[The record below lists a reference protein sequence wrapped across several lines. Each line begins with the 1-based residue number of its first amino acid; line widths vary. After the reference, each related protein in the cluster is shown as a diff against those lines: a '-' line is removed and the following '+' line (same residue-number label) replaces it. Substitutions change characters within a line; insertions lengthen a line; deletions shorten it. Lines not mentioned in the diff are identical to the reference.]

1 MCQLNSLLSIIY
13 ILSSVI
19 PIQSI
24 PPSAM
29 KKFKKCF
36 YLFVAVLSLTSCTN
50 LKKAIYFDNI
60 SNSQFKSNFENLE
73 PVLREN
79 DLLSISVS
87 SLNPDATQIF
97 NPVNSSETVK
107 NNDNRAPEYLID
119 EAGNIRFPFLGKIK
133 AAGKTK
139 QDLREEITDELVKRK
154 LLVEPIVNIRYLNF
168 KISVLGEVGNP
179 SVLTIPSEKV
189 SLLEAL
195 SLAGD
200 LTIYAQRNNVL
211 LIREENGVKK
221 LTRIDLTSDDI
232 FTSPNY
238 YLKPNDVIYVQP
250 NKSKVASTSRLI
262 VWLPVIITA
271 LSFGFYAI
279 SVK

>member
-1 MCQLNSLLSIIY
+1 MTKFQKCIYLL
-13 ILSSVI
+13 
-19 PIQSI
+19 
-24 PPSAM
+24 
-29 KKFKKCF
+29 
-36 YLFVAVLSLTSCTN
+36 VAVLSLTSCTN
-50 LKKAIYFDNI
+50 LKKATYFNNI
-60 SNSQFKSNFENLE
+60 PNSQFKSNLENLD
-73 PVLREN
+73 PVLKEN

-87 SLNPDATQIF
+87 SLNADATEIF
-97 NPVNSSETVK
+97 NPANTSGTAK

-119 EAGNIRFPFLGKIK
+119 EDGYIRFPFLGKIK
-133 AAGKTK
+133 AAGITK
-139 QDLREEITDELVKRK
+139 KDLREEITDELVKRK

-168 KISVLGEVGNP
+168 QVSVMGEVGKP

-200 LTIYAQRNNVL
+200 LTIYAQRDNVL
-211 LIREENGVKK
+211 LIREENDVKK

-250 NKSKVASTSRLI
+250 NKSKVASTSRFI
-262 VWLPVIITA
+262 SWLPVIFSA
-271 LSFGFYAI
+271 LSFGIIAI
-279 SVK
+279 QQGRF

>member
-1 MCQLNSLLSIIY
+1 
-13 ILSSVI
+13 
-19 PIQSI
+19 
-24 PPSAM
+24 M
-29 KKFKKCF
+29 KKLPKCF
-36 YLFVAVLSLTSCTN
+36 YIFVITILLTSCTN
-50 LKKAIYFDNI
+50 LRKAIYFDNI
-60 SNSQFKSNFENLE
+60 PNSQFPSNLENLE
-73 PVLREN
+73 PVLSPN
-79 DLLSISVS
+79 DLISISVS
-87 SLNPDATQIF
+87 SLNPEATRVF
-97 NPVNSSETVK
+97 NLANISDTAQ
-107 NNDNRAPEYLID
+107 NNENRTPEYLID
-119 EAGNIRFPFLGKIK
+119 EEGYIRFPFLGKIK

-139 QDLREEITDELVKRK
+139 HDLREEITNELIKRQ

-200 LTIYAQRNNVL
+200 LTIYAQRNNLL

-238 YLKPNDVIYVQP
+238 YLKSNDIIYVQP

-262 VWLPVIITA
+262 VWLPVIFSI
-271 LSFGFYAI
+271 LSFGIIAI
-279 SVK
+279 NGRL

>member
-1 MCQLNSLLSIIY
+1 MTKFQKCIYLL
-13 ILSSVI
+13 
-19 PIQSI
+19 
-24 PPSAM
+24 
-29 KKFKKCF
+29 
-36 YLFVAVLSLTSCTN
+36 VAVLSLTSCAN

-60 SNSQFKSNFENLE
+60 PNSQFKSNLENLE

-87 SLNPDATQIF
+87 SLNPDATQMF
-97 NPVNSSETVK
+97 NPTNSSETAK
-107 NNDNRAPEYLID
+107 NNEKRAPEYLID
-119 EAGNIRFPFLGKIK
+119 EEGNIRFPFLGKIK

-139 QDLREEITDELVKRK
+139 QDLREGITNELIKRK

-200 LTIYAQRNNVL
+200 ATIYAQRDNML
-211 LIREENGVKK
+211 LIREENGIKE
-221 LTRIDLTSDDI
+221 LTRIDLTSDEI

-238 YLKPNDVIYVQP
+238 YLKSNDIIYVQP

-262 VWLPVIITA
+262 IWLPVIFSA
-271 LSFGFYAI
+271 LSFGIIALRL
-279 SVK
+279 

>member
-1 MCQLNSLLSIIY
+1 MLKIQKCIYLL
-13 ILSSVI
+13 VI
-19 PIQSI
+19 
-24 PPSAM
+24 
-29 KKFKKCF
+29 
-36 YLFVAVLSLTSCTN
+36 VLSLTSCTN
-50 LKKAIYFDNI
+50 LKKATYFNNI
-60 SNSQFKSNFENLE
+60 PSSQFKSNLENLE
-73 PVLREN
+73 PVLSEN

-87 SLNPDATQIF
+87 SLNPGATEVF
-97 NPVNSSETVK
+97 NPVNSSERAR
-107 NNDNRAPEYLID
+107 NNEKLAPEYLID
-119 EAGNIRFPFLGKIK
+119 EDGYIRFPFLGKIK

-139 QDLREEITDELVKRK
+139 QGLREEITDELIKRE

-168 KISVLGEVGNP
+168 KVSVMGEVGNP
-179 SVLTIPSEKV
+179 SVIIIPSEKV

-238 YLKPNDVIYVQP
+238 FLKPNDVIYVQP
-250 NKSKVASTSRLI
+250 NKSKVASTSRLM
-262 VWLPVIITA
+262 VWLPVMFSA
-271 LSFGFYAI
+271 LSFGIIAI
-279 SVK
+279 QSGI

>member
-1 MCQLNSLLSIIY
+1 MT
-13 ILSSVI
+13 
-19 PIQSI
+19 
-24 PPSAM
+24 
-29 KKFKKCF
+29 KFQNCF
-36 YLFVAVLSLTSCTN
+36 YLLLAVLSLTSCAN
-50 LKKAIYFDNI
+50 IKKATYFNDI
-60 SNSQFKSNFENLE
+60 PNSKFKSNLENLE
-73 PVLREN
+73 PVFRPN

-87 SLNPDATQIF
+87 SLNPEATKSF
-97 NPVNSSETVK
+97 NPVNSSETGNGNQNVS
-107 NNDNRAPEYLID
+107 PEYLID
-119 EAGNIRFPFLGKIK
+119 EDGDIRFPFLGKIK

-139 QDLREEITDELVKRK
+139 QALRDEITNELVQRK

-168 KISVLGEVGNP
+168 RVSVMGEVSSP

-200 LTIYAQRNNVL
+200 LTIYAQRDNVL

-221 LTRIDLTSDDI
+221 LTRIDLTSEDI

-250 NKSKVASTSRLI
+250 NKSKVASTSRLLTW
-262 VWLPVIITA
+262 VPIILSA
-271 LSFGFYAI
+271 LSFGIIALTY
-279 SVK
+279 K

>member
-1 MCQLNSLLSIIY
+1 MT
-13 ILSSVI
+13 
-19 PIQSI
+19 
-24 PPSAM
+24 
-29 KKFKKCF
+29 KFQNF
-36 YLFVAVLSLTSCTN
+36 FSFLFAVLSFTSCTN
-50 LKKAIYFDNI
+50 LKKATYFN
-60 SNSQFKSNFENLE
+60 NVNTSQFESDLENLK
-73 PVLREN
+73 PVLKEN

-87 SLNPDATQIF
+87 SLNPDATQVF
-97 NPVNSSETVK
+97 NPVRSSNIDR
-107 NNDNRAPEYLID
+107 NNQNGAPEYLID
-119 EAGNIRFPFLGKIK
+119 EDGYIRFPFIGKIE

-139 QDLREEITDELVKRK
+139 QELREEITAELVNRK

-168 KISVLGEVGNP
+168 RVSVMGEVENP
-179 SVLTIPSEKV
+179 SLVTIPSEKV

-211 LIREENGVKK
+211 LIREENDVKK

-262 VWLPVIITA
+262 NWIPVIISA
-271 LSFGFYAI
+271 LSFGVIAI
-279 SVK
+279 TSTN

>member
-1 MCQLNSLLSIIY
+1 MT
-13 ILSSVI
+13 
-19 PIQSI
+19 
-24 PPSAM
+24 
-29 KKFKKCF
+29 KFKKCI
-36 YLFVAVLSLTSCTN
+36 YLLVAVLALTSCAN

-60 SNSQFKSNFENLE
+60 PDSQFKSNFENLE

-87 SLNPDATQIF
+87 SLNPDATQMF
-97 NPVNSSETVK
+97 NPSNSSETAK
-107 NNDNRAPEYLID
+107 NNEKRAPEYLID
-119 EAGNIRFPFLGKIK
+119 EEGNIRFPFLGKIK

-139 QDLREEITDELVKRK
+139 QDLREGITNELIKRK

-189 SLLEAL
+189 SLLEAM

-200 LTIYAQRNNVL
+200 LTIYAQRDNVL
-211 LIREENGVKK
+211 LIREENGVKE
-221 LTRIDLTSDDI
+221 LTRIDLTSDEI

-238 YLKPNDVIYVQP
+238 YLKSNDIIYVQP
-250 NKSKVASTSRLI
+250 NKSKVGSTSRLI
-262 VWLPVIITA
+262 YWIPIIFSA
-271 LSFGFYAI
+271 LSFGIIALR
-279 SVK
+279 

>member
-1 MCQLNSLLSIIY
+1 MT
-13 ILSSVI
+13 
-19 PIQSI
+19 
-24 PPSAM
+24 
-29 KKFKKCF
+29 KFKKCI
-36 YLFVAVLSLTSCTN
+36 YLLVSVLSLTSCTSV
-50 LKKAIYFDNI
+50 KEAIYFDNI
-60 SNSQFKSNFENLE
+60 PNSQFKSNLENLE

-87 SLNPDATQIF
+87 SLNPDATQMF
-97 NPVNSSETVK
+97 NPTNSSETVE
-107 NNDNRAPEYLID
+107 NNEKRAPEYLID
-119 EAGNIRFPFLGKIK
+119 EEGYIRFPFLGKIK

-139 QDLREEITDELVKRK
+139 HELREGITNELIKRK

-168 KISVLGEVGNP
+168 QVSVLGEVGNP

-195 SLAGD
+195 GLAGD
-200 LTIYAQRNNVL
+200 ATIYAQRDNVL
-211 LIREENGVKK
+211 LIREENGVKD

-238 YLKPNDVIYVQP
+238 YLKSNDIIYVQP

-262 VWLPVIITA
+262 TWIPVIFSA
-271 LSFGFYAI
+271 LSFGIIAI
-279 SVK
+279 TSTN